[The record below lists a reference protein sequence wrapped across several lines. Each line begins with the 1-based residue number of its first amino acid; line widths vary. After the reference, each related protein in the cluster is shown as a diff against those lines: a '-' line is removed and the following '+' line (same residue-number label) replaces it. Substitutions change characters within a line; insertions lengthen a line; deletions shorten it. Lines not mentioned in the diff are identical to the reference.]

1 MKNNRSSCPLV
12 NILDILGDKWSLI
25 IVRDIFHGKKSYGEF
40 LASPEN
46 ISTSVLASRLQ
57 LLERAGLIKHRLS
70 LSDKK
75 VKFYYLTD
83 RGIDLYPILYEM
95 SYWSKRNLDKEFFP
109 IAEQWFKRYKSINS
123 IDAIKDNQKKYKKV
137 RAELLEL
144 E

>member
-57 LLERAGLIKHRLS
+57 LLERADLIKHRLS

-123 IDAIKDNQKKYKKV
+123 IEAIKDNQKKYKKV
-137 RAELLEL
+137 RAEILEL

>member
-1 MKNNRSSCPLV
+1 MKFRSNCP
-12 NILDILGDKWSLI
+12 ISSALDIIGDKWSLI

-57 LLERAGLIKHRLS
+57 LLERADLIKHRLS

-123 IDAIKDNQKKYKKV
+123 IEAIKDNQKKYKKV

>member
-46 ISTSVLASRLQ
+46 ISTSVLASRLK
-57 LLERAGLIKHRLS
+57 LLERADLIKHRLS

-123 IDAIKDNQKKYKKV
+123 IEAIKDNQKKYKKV
-137 RAELLEL
+137 MAELLEL

>member
-57 LLERAGLIKHRLS
+57 LLERADLIKHRLS

-109 IAEQWFKRYKSINS
+109 IAEQWFERYKSINS
-123 IDAIKDNQKKYKKV
+123 IEAIKDNQKKYKKV
-137 RAELLEL
+137 RSELLEL
-144 E
+144 D

>member
-12 NILDILGDKWSLI
+12 NFLDILGDKWSLI

-46 ISTSVLASRLQ
+46 ISTSVLASRLR
-57 LLERAGLIKHRLS
+57 LLERADLIKHRLS

-109 IAEQWFKRYKSINS
+109 IAEQWFKLYKSINS
-123 IDAIKDNQKKYKKV
+123 IEAIKDNQKKYKKV

>member
-57 LLERAGLIKHRLS
+57 LLERADLIKHRLS

-95 SYWSKRNLDKEFFP
+95 FYWSKRNLDKVFFP
-109 IAEQWFKRYKSINS
+109 MAEQWFERYKSINS
-123 IDAIKDNQKKYKKV
+123 TEAIKDNQKKYKKV

>member
-1 MKNNRSSCPLV
+1 MKHNRSSCPLV

-57 LLERAGLIKHRLS
+57 LLERADLIKHRLS

>member
-57 LLERAGLIKHRLS
+57 LLQRADLIKHRLS

-123 IDAIKDNQKKYKKV
+123 MEAIKDNQKKYKKV

>member
-25 IVRDIFHGKKSYGEF
+25 IVRDIFQGKKSYGEF

-57 LLERAGLIKHRLS
+57 LLERADLIKHRLS

-123 IDAIKDNQKKYKKV
+123 IEAIKDNQKKYKKV

>member
-57 LLERAGLIKHRLS
+57 LLEKADLIKHRLS

-123 IDAIKDNQKKYKKV
+123 IEAIKDNQKKYKKV

>member
-25 IVRDIFHGKKSYGEF
+25 IVRDIFHGKKSYSEF

-95 SYWSKRNLDKEFFP
+95 FYWSKRNLDKVFFP
-109 IAEQWFKRYKSINS
+109 MAEEWFKRYKSINS
-123 IDAIKDNQKKYKKV
+123 TEAIKDNQKKYKKV

-144 E
+144 D

>member
-57 LLERAGLIKHRLS
+57 LLERADLIKHRLS

-109 IAEQWFKRYKSINS
+109 IAEQWFKRYKSVNS
-123 IDAIKDNQKKYKKV
+123 IEAIKDNQKKYKKV

>member
-1 MKNNRSSCPLV
+1 MISIFL
-12 NILDILGDKWSLI
+12 ILNQ
-25 IVRDIFHGKKSYGEF
+25 FHGKKSYGEF

-57 LLERAGLIKHRLS
+57 LLDRADLIKHRLS

-123 IDAIKDNQKKYKKV
+123 IEAIKDNQKKYKKV

>member
-57 LLERAGLIKHRLS
+57 LLEKADLIKHRLS

-123 IDAIKDNQKKYKKV
+123 IEAIKDNQKKYKKV
-137 RAELLEL
+137 RAELLES

>member
-46 ISTSVLASRLQ
+46 ISTSVLASRLR
-57 LLERAGLIKHRLS
+57 LLERADLIKHRLS

-123 IDAIKDNQKKYKKV
+123 IEAIKDNQKKYKKV

>member
-12 NILDILGDKWSLI
+12 NFLDILGDKWSLI

-123 IDAIKDNQKKYKKV
+123 IEAIKDNQKKYKKV

>member
-57 LLERAGLIKHRLS
+57 MLERADLIKHRLS

-123 IDAIKDNQKKYKKV
+123 IEAIKDNQKKYKKV

>member
-57 LLERAGLIKHRLS
+57 LLERADLIKHRLS

-109 IAEQWFKRYKSINS
+109 IEEQWFKRYKSINS
-123 IDAIKDNQKKYKKV
+123 IEAIKDNQKKYKKV

>member
-57 LLERAGLIKHRLS
+57 LLERADLIKHRLS

-123 IDAIKDNQKKYKKV
+123 IEAIKDNQKKYKKV
-137 RAELLEL
+137 RAELLES

>member
-57 LLERAGLIKHRLS
+57 LLERADLIKHRLS

-123 IDAIKDNQKKYKKV
+123 IEAIKDNQKKYKKV

>member
-12 NILDILGDKWSLI
+12 NILDILGDKCSLI

-46 ISTSVLASRLQ
+46 ISTSVLDSRLQ
-57 LLERAGLIKHRLS
+57 LLERADLIKHRLS

-123 IDAIKDNQKKYKKV
+123 IEAIKDNQKKYKKV

>member
-144 E
+144 D

>member
-95 SYWSKRNLDKEFFP
+95 FYWSKRNLDKVFFP
-109 IAEQWFKRYKSINS
+109 MAEQWFERYKSINS
-123 IDAIKDNQKKYKKV
+123 IKCG
-137 RAELLEL
+137 
-144 E
+144 

>member
-57 LLERAGLIKHRLS
+57 LLDRADLIKHRLS

-123 IDAIKDNQKKYKKV
+123 IEAIKDNQKKYKKV